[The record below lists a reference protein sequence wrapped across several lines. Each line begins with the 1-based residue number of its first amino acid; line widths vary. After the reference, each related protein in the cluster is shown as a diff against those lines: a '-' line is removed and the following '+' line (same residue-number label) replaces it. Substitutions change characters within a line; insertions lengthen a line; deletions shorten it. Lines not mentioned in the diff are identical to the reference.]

1 MEIKTVTEADV
12 AAFMEERR
20 RDHEERLRVE
30 ALVEKYRKNIPPI
43 TAQWDTS
50 ASAVDHNDIHADCLK
65 EGVSVYSCSMDE
77 LWQGIFDPAI
87 YDANTLWSDDH
98 EPRKIAKVIEAWAS
112 GQALSPILLAKHLSK
127 DLAVVPDGKHRLTV
141 SRAIQAVEMPFMV
154 LGDGPA
160 WVSKAF
166 PSAKRII

>member
-1 MEIKTVTEADV
+1 MDKKTATETDL

-20 RDHEERLRVE
+20 RMSEERLRVE
-30 ALVEKYRKNIPPI
+30 ALVKKYRKTMPQI

-50 ASAVDHNDIHADCLK
+50 ATAVDQNDIHADCLK
-65 EGVSVYSCSMDE
+65 DGVSLYSCSMDE
-77 LWQGIFDPAI
+77 LWSGIYEPAI

-98 EPRKIAKVIEAWAS
+98 EPRKIAKVIEAWES
-112 GQALSPILLAKHLSK
+112 GQALSSIFLVKHGSK
-127 DLAVVPDGKHRLTV
+127 DLALVADGKHRLTV
-141 SRAIQAVEMPFMV
+141 SRAIQAIEMPFMV

-166 PSAKRII
+166 PGAKRIL

>member
-1 MEIKTVTEADV
+1 METEADV

-30 ALVEKYRKNIPPI
+30 ALVKKYRKTMPQI

-50 ASAVDHNDIHADCLK
+50 ATAVDYNYIHADYLK
-65 EGVSVYSCSMDE
+65 DGVSLYSCSMDE
-77 LWQGIFDPAI
+77 LWSGIYEPAI
-87 YDANTLWSDDH
+87 YDSNTLWSRVHD
-98 EPRKIAKVIEAWAS
+98 RSKIAKVIEAWES
-112 GQALSPILLAKHLSK
+112 GKPLSPIFIAQRGATAF
-127 DLAVVPDGKHRLTV
+127 AVVNDGKHRLTV
-141 SRAIQAVEMPFMV
+141 SRAIQATEMPFMV

-166 PSAKRII
+166 PGAKRIL